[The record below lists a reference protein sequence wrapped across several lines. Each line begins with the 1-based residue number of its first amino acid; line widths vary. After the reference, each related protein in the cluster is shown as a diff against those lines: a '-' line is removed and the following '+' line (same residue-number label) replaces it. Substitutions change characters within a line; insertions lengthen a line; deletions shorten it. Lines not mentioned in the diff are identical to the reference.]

1 MPQRTNVV
9 TGARSGIGRATTE
22 LLRARGERVIGID
35 IGDCDVVADLSTA
48 AGRAHAIERVSAMGA
63 GAIDS
68 LIACAGLSTSDG
80 PAVVSV
86 NYFGTVAI
94 AEGLR
99 PLFSR
104 GDAPRVVIV
113 SSSASLGPHDEA
125 IAAACLDGDENR
137 ARLLAAADT
146 EDDAKA
152 RLGPIYAATKR
163 AVSRWIR
170 RTAPRVEWAGAGIL
184 LNGVAPGLVVTPMT
198 APMLATP
205 EGRDVLARAVP
216 RAVADPAQPRDLALL
231 LAFLAS
237 PDNRY
242 LVGQVPFCDGGTDVI
257 VRGDAFF

>member
-1 MPQRTNVV
+1 MRVAMLTYSVKPRGGVV
-9 TGARSGIGRATTE
+9 
-22 LLRARGERVIGID
+22 
-35 IGDCDVVADLSTA
+35 
-48 AGRAHAIERVSAMGA
+48 HAIEVSEALARRGHEVELMALARPGEQLFRSTTVPVRLVRHTPLDAPFDLRIEAMLEA
-63 GAIDS
+63 
-68 LIACAGLSTSDG
+68 
-80 PAVVSV
+80 
-86 NYFGTVAI
+86 Y

-99 PLFSR
+99 PLLSR

-113 SSSASLGPHDEA
+113 SSSASLGSHDEA

-146 EDDAKA
+146 EDDANA